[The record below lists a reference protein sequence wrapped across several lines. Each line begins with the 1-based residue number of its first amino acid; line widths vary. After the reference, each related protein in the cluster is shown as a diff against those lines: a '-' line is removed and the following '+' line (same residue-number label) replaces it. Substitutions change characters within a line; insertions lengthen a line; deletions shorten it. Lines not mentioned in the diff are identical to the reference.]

1 MKHSS
6 QASSSRSKR
15 IWIDLDNTPHVPFFA
30 PIIAEL
36 KRRGYTVMVTARD
49 AYQTC
54 QLADLFRLSYTRIG
68 RHYGAHKM
76 MKVIGTG
83 VRAAKLLAYVV
94 WRRPDLAV
102 NHGSRSQVLACNLT
116 RTTSLAIFDYEHTR
130 HSVIFNAT
138 WLMAPDVLPLAQLR
152 DRSQH
157 ALNYHGIKEDVYAP
171 GFTPDSSIVDRLGLT
186 GREIVAVVRPPA
198 TEAHYHRPQSD
209 VLFHATV
216 EHLRQASGVKTII
229 VPRNERQA
237 AAVRAEWAD
246 AAASGSIVVLDHPE
260 DGLNLIWHADFVIS
274 GGGTM
279 NREAAAL
286 AVPVY
291 SIFRGDL
298 GAVDRYLAASGRL
311 VLLESPDDVHAKIKL
326 ERRPRAAEGHRPTRS
341 QTMIEIVDHI
351 VSIVESSG
359 AVPSPHPVTH

>member
-1 MKHSS
+1 MTQRT
-6 QASSSRSKR
+6 QAPTSEAKR

-36 KRRGYTVMVTARD
+36 ERRGYSVIVTARN

-54 QLADLFRLSYTRIG
+54 QVADLFRLSYTQIG
-68 RHYGAHKM
+68 RHYGANKA
-76 MKVIGTG
+76 MKVFGTCL
-83 VRAAKLLAYVV
+83 RATKLLGYALR
-94 WRRPDLAV
+94 RRPDLAV
-102 NHGSRSQVLACNLT
+102 SHGSRSQVLAARLT
-116 RTTSLAIFDYEHTR
+116 RTPSLMIFDYEHAQ
-130 HSVIFNAT
+130 HSVRAT
-138 WLMAPDVLPLAQLR
+138 WLMAPDVIPIAWLR
-152 DRSQH
+152 EHSQH

-171 GFTPDSSIVDRLGLT
+171 AFTPDPSILGRLGLT
-186 GREIVAVVRPPA
+186 GRETVAVVRPPA
-198 TEAHYHRPQSD
+198 SEAHYHRPQSD
-209 VLFHATV
+209 VLFHETV

-229 VPRNERQA
+229 VPRNDRQS

-246 AAASGSIVVLDHPE
+246 AVKAGNVVVLDHAE

-286 AVPVY
+286 GVPVY

-311 VLLESPDDVHAKIKL
+311 VLLESPDDVRAKIKL
-326 ERRPRAAEGHRPTRS
+326 ERRSRAAEGHRPNRS

-351 VSIVESSG
+351 VSIVESPT
-359 AVPSPHPVTH
+359 AVPSPQPVTH